1 MQIISSYKVAI
12 KETFNQ
18 EKVSYRGNDRSF
30 LLGNTARMKNRI
42 REFRKAK
49 GMTQEQLAIS
59 IGKVK
64 SAISKLENGNA
75 DISGL
80 ILESIARALD
90 CRPTDLIDDGSEKIA
105 PDEIMILKKYRGLS
119 ERDRMK
125 FVSMADMF
133 LDVDKKLKSPTK

>member
-1 MQIISSYKVAI
+1 
-12 KETFNQ
+12 
-18 EKVSYRGNDRSF
+18 
-30 LLGNTARMKNRI
+30 MKNRI

-105 PDEIMILKKYRGLS
+105 PDEIMILKKN
-119 ERDRMK
+119 
-125 FVSMADMF
+125 
-133 LDVDKKLKSPTK
+133 

>member
-1 MQIISSYKVAI
+1 
-12 KETFNQ
+12 
-18 EKVSYRGNDRSF
+18 
-30 LLGNTARMKNRI
+30 MKNRI